1 MMIENGLMSKALS
14 IQQNAAEVGF
24 DWDSAEPI
32 LDKLA
37 EEIEELKEWL
47 PKRFDSSE
55 NQELVHGEMEKE
67 LGDCFF
73 VLINLAR
80 KLGVNPESALL
91 STIHK
96 FEKRFSFM
104 ESELQKLGKTMKE
117 SSLEERGRFWEQA
130 KQLEK

>member
-1 MMIENGLMSKALS
+1 MNLIERALT
-14 IQQNAAEVGF
+14 IQAQAAKVGF
-24 DWDSAEPI
+24 DWDNVEPI
-32 LDKLA
+32 FDKLQ
-37 EEIEELKEWL
+37 EEILELKEVL
-47 PKRFDSSE
+47 NHPKE
-55 NQELVHGEMEKE
+55 IEKE

-96 FEKRFSFM
+96 FEKRFSFI

-117 SSLEERGRFWEQA
+117 SSLEEKDRFWEQA